1 MTRRRALLA
10 RVESGGRL
18 PAEYQEVE
26 YLEGLGEQYI
36 DTGMNLAGDI
46 YGFQVD
52 AQFTG
57 TLGSSNEIRYICGS
71 RSSYQDNRLT
81 VQIQG
86 TTAENHMRFEADNE
100 YVLSGVS
107 GFDRHVYKI
116 SPIGMQVDD
125 VSYGI
130 PIIRRSGLRFYIF
143 NITNGSNAPIAGR
156 YWKGRIY
163 NIDLLG
169 YAGNIIYTFVPCYRK
184 QDSKPGMY
192 DLVTNTFFTNAG
204 TGEFVVGADVN

>member
-1 MTRRRALLA
+1 MTRRRALMA
-10 RVESGGRL
+10 SKKAARL

-26 YLEGLGEQYI
+26 YLEGLGAQYI
-36 DTGMNLAGDI
+36 DTGINLAGDI

-57 TLGSSNEIRYICGS
+57 TLGSSNEIHYICGT
-71 RSSYQDNRLT
+71 RSDYSTNRLT

-86 TTAENHMRFEADNE
+86 TSAENYMRFEADNE

-116 SPIGMQVDD
+116 SKIGMQVDD

-130 PIIRRSGLRFYIF
+130 PTIRRSGLRFYVF
-143 NITNGSNAPIAGR
+143 NITNGSNAPVAGR

-169 YAGNIIYTFVPCYRK
+169 SAGNIIYTFVPCYRK

-192 DLVTNTFFTNAG
+192 NLVSNAFLTNAG
-204 TGEFVVGADVN
+204 TSEFLYGADVN